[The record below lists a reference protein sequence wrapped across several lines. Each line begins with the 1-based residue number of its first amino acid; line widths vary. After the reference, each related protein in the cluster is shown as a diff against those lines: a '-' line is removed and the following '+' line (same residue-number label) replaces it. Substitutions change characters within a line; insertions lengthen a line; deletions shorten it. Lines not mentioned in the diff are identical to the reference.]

1 MKKAAC
7 AAFFV
12 VLKHCVRSATERAAT
27 TTTAPTTTAAA
38 VTTTATATALAA
50 TASRQAVDAGA
61 CRVGLATGVVAA
73 ARLIAARSK
82 LIRHQGVDVA
92 RQFVAIAT
100 WATLAAASLSFSA
113 DGLGPAAALSRA
125 GFEQLGALLGAFS
138 ALGVSACL
146 PSRADLSVGPVA
158 LTYARLAT
166 QQLVPLAVGAPAAT
180 LTIAPGPTY
189 TYSTAGMS
197 AGACSL
203 PPSIYAS
210 VAVTGAAPGA
220 APAAVAM
227 GTCSRMAVT
236 LS

>member
-38 VTTTATATALAA
+38 VTTTATATATATALAA

-92 RQFVAIAT
+92 RQFVAITA
-100 WATLAAASLSFSA
+100 WATLAAGCTLARRAVVASVVAPVVESA
-113 DGLGPAAALSRA
+113 FWTRTFVAVAFKTWRIAPEFAITPTITTPAALW
-125 GFEQLGALLGAFS
+125 
-138 ALGVSACL
+138 
-146 PSRADLSVGPVA
+146 
-158 LTYARLAT
+158 TAT
-166 QQLVPLAVGAPAAT
+166 
-180 LTIAPGPTY
+180 
-189 TYSTAGMS
+189 S
-197 AGACSL
+197 
-203 PPSIYAS
+203 
-210 VAVTGAAPGA
+210 
-220 APAAVAM
+220 
-227 GTCSRMAVT
+227 
-236 LS
+236 